1 MTSTQNKERTGTDE
15 EGHAIA
21 NQRKTK
27 KEKSRRNQRNTE
39 RDLRKKKKKQ
49 GVP

>member
-1 MTSTQNKERTGTDE
+1 MRSTQNKERTGTE
-15 EGHAIA
+15 EERHAIA
-21 NQRKTK
+21 NQRKIK
-27 KEKSRRNQRNTE
+27 KERSRRNQRNRE